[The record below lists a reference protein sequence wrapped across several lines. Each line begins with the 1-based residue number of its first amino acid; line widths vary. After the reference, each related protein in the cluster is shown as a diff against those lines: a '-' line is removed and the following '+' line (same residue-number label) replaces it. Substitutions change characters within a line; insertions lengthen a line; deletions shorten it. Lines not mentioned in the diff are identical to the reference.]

1 MNTLK
6 KDLTHTAGLLQ
17 VSAGQKTGAEAI
29 VRAIYGICNDKHSK
43 TVLLVDV

>member
-6 KDLTHTAGLLQ
+6 KDLTHTAGLPQ

-29 VRAIYGICNDKHSK
+29 IRAIYGICNDKHSK
-43 TVLLVDV
+43 AVLLFDV